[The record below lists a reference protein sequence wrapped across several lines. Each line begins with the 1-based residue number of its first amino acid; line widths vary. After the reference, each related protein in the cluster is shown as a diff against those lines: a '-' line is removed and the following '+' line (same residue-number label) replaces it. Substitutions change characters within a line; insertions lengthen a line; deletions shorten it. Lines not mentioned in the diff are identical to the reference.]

1 MFKISSSKH
10 RNREIR
16 SVQKKSGGILRRYKL
31 LKYKTFTWRGFL
43 PSERRRKH
51 VGAYRSSFHLFF
63 DFCLFSFLLRCIALK
78 CPNENSA
85 LRNNHDYT
93 FHNNTRRTRRT
104 RGNTN
109 DAVYKKLNIVS
120 EKRFYTKVMKAFFL
134 RPAFK
139 NRVNT
144 SWRVFVFTKGLI
156 PLTCSLFLQY
166 LKGIK
171 TSNVFTYIF
180 ETIIQA

>member
-1 MFKISSSKH
+1 MTRIPASLE
-10 RNREIR
+10 RQE
-16 SVQKKSGGILRRYKL
+16 
-31 LKYKTFTWRGFL
+31 KTL
-43 PSERRRKH
+43 VH
-51 VGAYRSSFHLFF
+51 IVLASSFFCQLLAVFF
-63 DFCLFSFLLRCIALK
+63 FSFLLRCIALNK
-78 CPNENSA
+78 CPNRKNSA

-93 FHNNTRRTRRT
+93 FHNNTQRTRRT

-120 EKRFYTKVMKAFFL
+120 EKSILYKSDESVFL

-139 NRVNT
+139 NRVTT
-144 SWRVFVFTKGLI
+144 SWRFLFLQKGFN